1 MDNIVLYL
9 LLLSTAGRRGITI
22 PSVFVA
28 GSTGYL
34 LGQFNK
40 RVKYAV
46 ISLCATC

>member
-1 MDNIVLYL
+1 
-9 LLLSTAGRRGITI
+9 LSSVAGGRGITI

-28 GSTGYL
+28 GSTGLL

-46 ISLCATC
+46 FSLHTALLILI